1 MQMDR
6 KKEENTI
13 FRAKSSMHPCICH
26 IRREGEGRAQR
37 ICHIRRE
44 GEGERGVNQ
53 QVDGSRKSRATPS
66 GCRNSR
72 AEGAVTVADGGQAEC
87 AGHATPC
94 RRGRPCERWG
104 KGGGRPPGSPALLL
118 PAEGTR
124 ERKGREPERN
134 GWEAGER
141 DIFPGTNQGNDTCY
155 PTVKQRW
162 R

>member
-1 MQMDR
+1 
-6 KKEENTI
+6 
-13 FRAKSSMHPCICH
+13 MHMPH
-26 IRREGEGRAQR
+26 QERGRRRRRGRGESATHLAHHERGRGR
-37 ICHIRRE
+37 GRGR
-44 GEGERGVNQ
+44 ERGVNQ

-72 AEGAVTVADGGQAEC
+72 AEGAVTVADGGRPRQAEC

>member
-1 MQMDR
+1 
-6 KKEENTI
+6 
-13 FRAKSSMHPCICH
+13 MHMPH
-26 IRREGEGRAQR
+26 QERGRRRGRGRGESATHLAHHERGRGR
-37 ICHIRRE
+37 GRGR
-44 GEGERGVNQ
+44 ERGVNQ